1 LGLFG
6 AEIPGL
12 QFQATQA
19 LAFLA
24 MVSIVFGAFNAW
36 AQDDFKKLVAYSSV
50 NHMGFVA
57 MGLAV
62 FAAVYGSNFVMSMPN
77 EPERVLGSFGDPLV
91 QEDVDQ
97 YLGAGAG
104 DIDSL
109 RRAERNLV
117 AYLKLVDV
125 DYNADIVC
133 GPDGAGPSRENVG
146 QCQVV
151 SIPRMAEDTH
161 NATVAANGAVMQ
173 MFNHGLSAAGMFLLV
188 GALYHKAHT
197 RDLRRFGGLW
207 HTVPAYS
214 AVLIFTSLA
223 SLGLPGL
230 NGFIGEWLVVA
241 GSFPVDGFE
250 IYIFISMIGLLIT
263 GAYILKGLQ
272 KVLHGPPN
280 EEWQEYHD
288 HHHSLEISRR
298 EMIAI
303 APLMVLMLI
312 TGVYP
317 NWILPIINNSVTGMF
332 ISMVGG

>member
-1 LGLFG
+1 L
-6 AEIPGL
+6 
-12 QFQATQA
+12 
-19 LAFLA
+19 
-24 MVSIVFGAFNAW
+24 
-36 AQDDFKKLVAYSSV
+36 D
-50 NHMGFVA
+50 
-57 MGLAV
+57 
-62 FAAVYGSNFVMSMPN
+62 N
-77 EPERVLGSFGDPLV
+77 EPERVLSAFDDALE
-91 QEDVDQ
+91 QADVGQ
-97 YLGAGAG
+97 YLGAAAG
-104 DIDSL
+104 DLDDL
-109 RRAERNLV
+109 RRGERNLV
-117 AYLKLVDV
+117 AYLKLVDT
-125 DYNADIVC
+125 DYNADVVC
-133 GPDGAGPSRENVG
+133 GPDGAGPGRDNVD
-146 QCQVV
+146 QCQIM
-151 SIPRMAEDTH
+151 SIPRVAEDTH

-207 HTVPAYS
+207 HTIPAYS

-250 IYIFISMIGLLIT
+250 IYILISMIGLLIT

-280 EEWQEYHD
+280 EEWQDYHEN
-288 HHHSLEISRR
+288 HHSLEITRR

-303 APLMVLMLI
+303 APLMVLMII

-317 NWILPIINNSVTGMF
+317 NWILPIINNSVTAMF
-332 ISMVGG
+332 VAMVGG